1 MDKAA
6 QNQANNAAES
16 STAPNTSGSASEADN
31 PADASVRPETAAS
44 EGAAQNITQSD
55 SAQSENDKPE
65 SAKQGST
72 AAEASPAVTSAT
84 TSPAEPSPAA
94 STPAGATAL
103 HVDAM
108 RLDST
113 HSVYSTDLDPDD
125 DYEEVVEEYAT
136 TDAPDGTH
144 REERRITR
152 TTHHPRGKQGDP
164 KADPQKAGSQK
175 AGTQKAGTPGGP
187 DGAAEIIDVGEP
199 ETHTTTIRTVTRT
212 VTDPPRRAPRTRLF
226 RTLSKYRGEKNLAA
240 WEERSSRPM
249 FVASVLYLLAFAAPI
264 MSTRIQEPYDA
275 YLNIIQMILWGLFA
289 ADYCIRLYLA
299 PRRLYFITHNLMNL
313 AIVLLPAWRI
323 VSFLAMIHL
332 TTNRQYKRLSELA
345 VKLFGYT
352 AIFIIMFALAIYSV
366 ESSEPG
372 AMIRD
377 LPTAYWWTFTTLAT
391 VGYGDVYPITG
402 IGRVIAVVVMLY
414 GVGMVAVATG
424 ALASWIIEKIGGREE
439 QEYPAT
445 KADVDDLRQE
455 ISELRALL
463 AREYA
468 RREAHD
474 YTLREVVD
482 EEGVH
487 PVPSEAE
494 AARRAGFSTAS
505 GFSAAGFA
513 AAGFTAPAAPGAAA
527 AASAEATSNA
537 AQGAARA
544 GEPADSSASHE
555 VAVREQEPVAL
566 LEETRQTFTIIRE
579 KFSLRSR
586 KQ

>member
-1 MDKAA
+1 MDNAE
-6 QNQANNAAES
+6 QNQAENTVKNG
-16 STAPNTSGSASEADN
+16 TAPNTSAS
-31 PADASVRPETAAS
+31 
-44 EGAAQNITQSD
+44 
-55 SAQSENDKPE
+55 
-65 SAKQGST
+65 
-72 AAEASPAVTSAT
+72 SPVN
-84 TSPAEPSPAA
+84 SPAESASAEAA
-94 STPAGATAL
+94 TPGMEAVQ
-103 HVDAM
+103 VDAVQIDSA

-113 HSVYSTDLDPDD
+113 HSVYSNDLDPDD

-152 TTHHPRGKQGDP
+152 TTHHPHGKQGD
-164 KADPQKAGSQK
+164 QKA
-175 AGTQKAGTPGGP
+175 ATQGNP
-187 DGAAEIIDVGEP
+187 DGAAEIIDAGEP

-240 WEERSSRPM
+240 WEERSSTPM

-264 MSTRIQEPYDA
+264 MSTRIQEPYDG
-275 YLNIIQMILWGLFA
+275 YLNILQLILWGLFA

-323 VSFLAMIHL
+323 VSFLAMIYM
-332 TTNRQYKRLSELA
+332 TANRQYKRLSELA

-352 AIFIIMFALAIYSV
+352 AIFIIMFALSIYSV

-377 LPTAYWWTFTTLAT
+377 LPTAYWWMFTTLAT
-391 VGYGDVYPITG
+391 VGYGDVYPVTG
-402 IGRVIAVVVMLY
+402 IGRVIAVIVMLY
-414 GVGMVAVATG
+414 GGGLVAVATG
-424 ALASWIIEKIGGREE
+424 ALASWIIEKFGGREE

-482 EEGVH
+482 EDGVP

-494 AARRAGFSTAS
+494 AARRTGFGTA

-513 AAGFTAPAAPGAAA
+513 AAGFTAPGTSGVAEP
-527 AASAEATSNA
+527 ASATASATTSAATSNTA
-537 AQGAARA
+537 PGTAQA
-544 GEPADSSASHE
+544 GEPADSSTSHE

>member
-1 MDKAA
+1 MDKAE
-6 QNQANNAAES
+6 QNQAENAVKNG
-16 STAPNTSGSASEADN
+16 TAPNTSAGNTSGNIPGNS
-31 PADASVRPETAAS
+31 PAGASVRPETTASGTTAS
-44 EGAAQNITQSD
+44 E
-55 SAQSENDKPE
+55 
-65 SAKQGST
+65 T
-72 AAEASPAVTSAT
+72 APAEANPAEASPAEA
-84 TSPAEPSPAA
+84 SPAES
-94 STPAGATAL
+94 TAL
-103 HVDAM
+103 HVDAVQIDSA
-108 RLDST
+108 RLDSA

-152 TTHHPRGKQGDP
+152 TTHHPRGKGD
-164 KADPQKAGSQK
+164 QKAGALNAGDQK
-175 AGTQKAGTPGGP
+175 AGTQGNP
-187 DGAAEIIDVGEP
+187 DGAAEMIDAGEP

-226 RTLSKYRGEKNLAA
+226 RTLSKYRGEKNLAE
-240 WEERSSRPM
+240 WEDRSSTPM

-264 MSTRIQEPYDA
+264 MSTRIQEPYDG

-391 VGYGDVYPITG
+391 VGYGDVYPVTG

-482 EEGVH
+482 EDGVH

-494 AARRAGFSTAS
+494 AARRTGFGTAGFSAT
-505 GFSAAGFA
+505 GFA
-513 AAGFTAPAAPGAAA
+513 AAGFTAPGTPGVPEPSSAATPEGAA
-527 AASAEATSNA
+527 
-537 AQGAARA
+537 QA
-544 GEPADSSASHE
+544 GEPADSSTSHE

-586 KQ
+586 K

>member
-1 MDKAA
+1 MDKAE
-6 QNQANNAAES
+6 QNQAENTVKNG
-16 STAPNTSGSASEADN
+16 TAPNTSAGNS
-31 PADASVRPETAAS
+31 PANSVGDSLAGASVRPETTASGTTAS
-44 EGAAQNITQSD
+44 E
-55 SAQSENDKPE
+55 
-65 SAKQGST
+65 T
-72 AAEASPAVTSAT
+72 APAEANPAEASPAEA
-84 TSPAEPSPAA
+84 SPAES
-94 STPAGATAL
+94 TAL
-103 HVDAM
+103 HVDAVQIDSA
-108 RLDST
+108 RLDSA

-136 TDAPDGTH
+136 TDEPDGTH

-152 TTHHPRGKQGDP
+152 TTHHPRGKGD
-164 KADPQKAGSQK
+164 
-175 AGTQKAGTPGGP
+175 QKAGTPNTGSPKAGTQGNP
-187 DGAAEIIDVGEP
+187 DGAAEIIDAGEP

-240 WEERSSRPM
+240 WEERSSTPM

-264 MSTRIQEPYDA
+264 MSTRIQEPYDG

-377 LPTAYWWTFTTLAT
+377 LPTAYWWMFTTLAT
-391 VGYGDVYPITG
+391 VGYGDVYPVTG
-402 IGRVIAVVVMLY
+402 IGRVIAVIVMLY
-414 GVGMVAVATG
+414 GGGLVAVATG
-424 ALASWIIEKIGGREE
+424 ALASWIIEKFGGREE

-468 RREAHD
+468 RREARD

-482 EEGVH
+482 EDGVH

-494 AARRAGFSTAS
+494 AARRAGFVAPGFGAAEPAS
-505 GFSAAGFA
+505 GAVSNI
-513 AAGFTAPAAPGAAA
+513 AP
-527 AASAEATSNA
+527 
-537 AQGAARA
+537 GAARA
-544 GEPADSSASHE
+544 GEPADSSTSHE
-555 VAVREQEPVAL
+555 VAVREQEPIAL

-579 KFSLRSR
+579 KFALRSR
-586 KQ
+586 K

>member
-1 MDKAA
+1 MDKAE
-6 QNQANNAAES
+6 QNQADNTVKNG
-16 STAPNTSGSASEADN
+16 TAPNTSAGNTSGNISGN
-31 PADASVRPETAAS
+31 SPAGASVRPETTASGPAVSETAPAA
-44 EGAAQNITQSD
+44 
-55 SAQSENDKPE
+55 
-65 SAKQGST
+65 
-72 AAEASPAVTSAT
+72 ASPAETN
-84 TSPAEPSPAA
+84 PAES
-94 STPAGATAL
+94 TAL
-103 HVDAM
+103 HVDAVQIDSA
-108 RLDST
+108 RLDSA

-152 TTHHPRGKQGDP
+152 TTHHPRGKGD
-164 KADPQKAGSQK
+164 QKAGALNAGASKTGTPKTGSQK
-175 AGTQKAGTPGGP
+175 AGTQGNP
-187 DGAAEIIDVGEP
+187 DGAAEMIDAGEP

-226 RTLSKYRGEKNLAA
+226 RTLSKYRGEKNLAE
-240 WEERSSRPM
+240 WEERSSTPM

-264 MSTRIQEPYDA
+264 MSTRIQEPYDG

-391 VGYGDVYPITG
+391 VGYGDVYPVTG

-482 EEGVH
+482 EDGVH
-487 PVPSEAE
+487 PIPSEAE
-494 AARRAGFSTAS
+494 AARRAGF
-505 GFSAAGFA
+505 G
-513 AAGFTAPAAPGAAA
+513 AAGFTAPGAAESASA
-527 AASAEATSNA
+527 ATQAVSAEATSNTA
-537 AQGAARA
+537 PGTARA
-544 GEPADSSASHE
+544 GEPADSSTSHE
-555 VAVREQEPVAL
+555 VAVREQEPIAL

-579 KFSLRSR
+579 KFALRSR
-586 KQ
+586 K

>member
-1 MDKAA
+1 MTKAE
-6 QNQANNAAES
+6 QNQADNTVENG
-16 STAPNTSGSASEADN
+16 TAPKASAGNTSAS
-31 PADASVRPETAAS
+31 ASVRPETVAS
-44 EGAAQNITQSD
+44 ETTASEAA
-55 SAQSENDKPE
+55 P
-65 SAKQGST
+65 
-72 AAEASPAVTSAT
+72 AEASPTEAIPAEAT
-84 TSPAEPSPAA
+84 TPRIEAA
-94 STPAGATAL
+94 Q
-103 HVDAM
+103 VDAVQIDSA

-113 HSVYSTDLDPDD
+113 HAVYSTDLDPDD

-152 TTHHPRGKQGDP
+152 TTHHPRGKGD
-164 KADPQKAGSQK
+164 
-175 AGTQKAGTPGGP
+175 QKAGTPNTGTRGNP
-187 DGAAEIIDVGEP
+187 DDAAAEIIDEGEP

-240 WEERSSRPM
+240 WEERSSTPM
-249 FVASVLYLLAFAAPI
+249 FVASVLYLLAYAAPI
-264 MSTRIQEPYDA
+264 MSTRIQEPYDG

-332 TTNRQYKRLSELA
+332 TANRQYKRLSELA

-391 VGYGDVYPITG
+391 VGYGDVYPVTG

-482 EEGVH
+482 EDGVH

-494 AARRAGFSTAS
+494 AARRAGFGAP
-505 GFSAAGFA
+505 GFGAAEPASAA
-513 AAGFTAPAAPGAAA
+513 TSNTAPGAAR
-527 AASAEATSNA
+527 T
-537 AQGAARA
+537 GD
-544 GEPADSSASHE
+544 PADSSTSHE
-555 VAVREQEPVAL
+555 VVVREQEPVAL

-579 KFSLRSR
+579 KFALRSR
-586 KQ
+586 K

>member
-1 MDKAA
+1 MDKAE
-6 QNQANNAAES
+6 QNQAENTVKNGTAPDASAGNAAKAGYTQSAPAES
-16 STAPNTSGSASEADN
+16 GAAKTGPAKTSATKTNAGVAS
-31 PADASVRPETAAS
+31 PADASP
-44 EGAAQNITQSD
+44 
-55 SAQSENDKPE
+55 
-65 SAKQGST
+65 
-72 AAEASPAVTSAT
+72 AEAN
-84 TSPAEPSPAA
+84 PAA
-94 STPAGATAL
+94 DNSAADTVQ
-103 HVDAM
+103 VDAM
-108 RLDST
+108 RLDSA
-113 HSVYSTDLDPDD
+113 HAVYSTDLDPDD

-136 TDAPDGTH
+136 TDEPDGTH

-152 TTHHPRGKQGDP
+152 TTHHPHGKQGD
-164 KADPQKAGSQK
+164 QK
-175 AGTQKAGTPGGP
+175 AGTQGSP
-187 DGAAEIIDVGEP
+187 DGAAEVIDAIIDAGEP

-240 WEERSSRPM
+240 WEERTSKPM

-352 AIFIIMFALAIYSV
+352 AIFIVMFALAIYSV

-391 VGYGDVYPITG
+391 VGYGDVYPVTG

-474 YTLREVVD
+474 CTLREVVD
-482 EEGVH
+482 EDGVH

-494 AARRAGFSTAS
+494 AARC
-505 GFSAAGFA
+505 
-513 AAGFTAPAAPGAAA
+513 AGFTAPGAAETASATAQAATSTAAGGTAPG
-527 AASAEATSNA
+527 T
-537 AQGAARA
+537 AQA
-544 GEPADSSASHE
+544 GDPADSSTSHE

-579 KFSLRSR
+579 KFALRSR
-586 KQ
+586 K

>member
-6 QNQANNAAES
+6 QNQAENTVKNGTAANASAGNIS
-16 STAPNTSGSASEADN
+16 GNTSRNIPGD
-31 PADASVRPETAAS
+31 TAAS
-44 EGAAQNITQSD
+44 
-55 SAQSENDKPE
+55 
-65 SAKQGST
+65 
-72 AAEASPAVTSAT
+72 SPMN
-84 TSPAEPSPAA
+84 SPAESA
-94 STPAGATAL
+94 SAEATAPRMEAVQ
-103 HVDAM
+103 VDAVQIDSA

-113 HSVYSTDLDPDD
+113 HSVYSTDLNPDD

-152 TTHHPRGKQGDP
+152 TTHHPHGKGDP
-164 KADPQKAGSQK
+164 KAAPQK
-175 AGTQKAGTPGGP
+175 AGTQKAGTQGNP
-187 DGAAEIIDVGEP
+187 DGAAEIIDAGEP

-264 MSTRIQEPYDA
+264 MSTRIQEPYDG

-391 VGYGDVYPITG
+391 VGYGDVYPVTG

-482 EEGVH
+482 EDGVH

-494 AARRAGFSTAS
+494 AARRAGSRAGGFGAAS

-513 AAGFTAPAAPGAAA
+513 AAGFTAPGAAEPASAAP
-527 AASAEATSNA
+527 AASAEATSNT

-544 GEPADSSASHE
+544 GEPAESSTSHE

-586 KQ
+586 K

>member
-1 MDKAA
+1 MTKAE
-6 QNQANNAAES
+6 QNQADNTVKNG
-16 STAPNTSGSASEADN
+16 TAPKASAENN
-31 PADASVRPETAAS
+31 PAGASVRPETTAS
-44 EGAAQNITQSD
+44 ETAPAA
-55 SAQSENDKPE
+55 
-65 SAKQGST
+65 
-72 AAEASPAVTSAT
+72 ASPAESA
-84 TSPAEPSPAA
+84 
-94 STPAGATAL
+94 AL
-103 HVDAM
+103 HVDAVQIDSA

-113 HSVYSTDLDPDD
+113 HSVYSNDLDPDD

-152 TTHHPRGKQGDP
+152 TTHHPHGKGDP
-164 KADPQKAGSQK
+164 KA
-175 AGTQKAGTPGGP
+175 GTRKAGTPGNP
-187 DGAAEIIDVGEP
+187 DGDAEIIDAGEP

-482 EEGVH
+482 EDGVH

-494 AARRAGFSTAS
+494 AARRAGFSAG
-505 GFSAAGFA
+505 GFGAAGFA
-513 AAGFTAPAAPGAAA
+513 AAGFTAPGTPGAAA
-527 AASAEATSNA
+527 AASAEATSNT
-537 AQGAARA
+537 AQGAAQA

-586 KQ
+586 K

>member
-31 PADASVRPETAAS
+31 PAGASVRPETAAS
-44 EGAAQNITQSD
+44 EGVAQNITQSD

-113 HSVYSTDLDPDD
+113 HSVYSTDLNPDD

-152 TTHHPRGKQGDP
+152 TTHHPHGKQGD
-164 KADPQKAGSQK
+164 QKAGSQ
-175 AGTQKAGTPGGP
+175 GSP
-187 DGAAEIIDVGEP
+187 DGDAEIIDVGEP

-240 WEERSSRPM
+240 WEDRSSRPM

-264 MSTRIQEPYDA
+264 MSTRIQEPYDG
-275 YLNIIQMILWGLFA
+275 YLNILQLILWGLFA

-323 VSFLAMIHL
+323 VSFLAMIYM
-332 TTNRQYKRLSELA
+332 TANRQYKRLSELA

-482 EEGVH
+482 EDGVH

-494 AARRAGFSTAS
+494 AARRAGFSAGGFGVT

-513 AAGFTAPAAPGAAA
+513 APGASADAPNAAPA
-527 AASAEATSNA
+527 E
-537 AQGAARA
+537 
-544 GEPADSSASHE
+544 EPADSSTPHE

>member
-1 MDKAA
+1 MDKAE
-6 QNQANNAAES
+6 QNQAENTVKNG
-16 STAPNTSGSASEADN
+16 TAPNTSAGNSSGDSLAG
-31 PADASVRPETAAS
+31 ASVRPETTAS
-44 EGAAQNITQSD
+44 ETAPAA
-55 SAQSENDKPE
+55 
-65 SAKQGST
+65 
-72 AAEASPAVTSAT
+72 ASPAAA
-84 TSPAEPSPAA
+84 SPAEP
-94 STPAGATAL
+94 TAL
-103 HVDAM
+103 PVDAVQIDSA
-108 RLDST
+108 RLDSA
-113 HSVYSTDLDPDD
+113 HAVYSTDLDPDD

-152 TTHHPRGKQGDP
+152 TTHHPRGKGD
-164 KADPQKAGSQK
+164 
-175 AGTQKAGTPGGP
+175 QKAGTPNTGSPKAGTQGNP
-187 DGAAEIIDVGEP
+187 DDAAEIIDAGEP

-212 VTDPPRRAPRTRLF
+212 VTDPPRRTPRTRLF
-226 RTLSKYRGEKNLAA
+226 RTLSKYRGEKNLAE
-240 WEERSSRPM
+240 WEERSSTPM

-264 MSTRIQEPYDA
+264 MSTRIQEPYDG

-332 TTNRQYKRLSELA
+332 TANRQYKRLSELGM
-345 VKLFGYT
+345 KLFGYT
-352 AIFIIMFALAIYSV
+352 AIFIIMFALSIYSV

-391 VGYGDVYPITG
+391 VGYGDVYPVTG
-402 IGRVIAVVVMLY
+402 IGRVIAVIVMLY
-414 GVGMVAVATG
+414 GVGLVAVATG
-424 ALASWIIEKIGGREE
+424 ALASWIIEKIGGVEE
-439 QEYPAT
+439 QEHPAT

-474 YTLREVVD
+474 CRLREVVD

-494 AARRAGFSTAS
+494 AARRAGF
-505 GFSAAGFA
+505 GAAGFDA
-513 AAGFTAPAAPGAAA
+513 AGSGAAGFTAPGAAEPASA
-527 AASAEATSNA
+527 AAQKASAEATSNTA
-537 AQGAARA
+537 PNTAPSAVQA
-544 GEPADSSASHE
+544 GEPADSSTSHE
-555 VAVREQEPVAL
+555 VVVREQEPVAL

-579 KFSLRSR
+579 KFALRSR
-586 KQ
+586 K

>member
-1 MDKAA
+1 M
-6 QNQANNAAES
+6 
-16 STAPNTSGSASEADN
+16 EAVQ
-31 PADASVRPETAAS
+31 ADAV
-44 EGAAQNITQSD
+44 QID
-55 SAQSENDKPE
+55 SA
-65 SAKQGST
+65 
-72 AAEASPAVTSAT
+72 
-84 TSPAEPSPAA
+84 
-94 STPAGATAL
+94 
-103 HVDAM
+103 

-113 HSVYSTDLDPDD
+113 HSVYSNDLDPDD

-152 TTHHPRGKQGDP
+152 TTHHPHGKGDP
-164 KADPQKAGSQK
+164 KA
-175 AGTQKAGTPGGP
+175 GTRKAGTPGNP
-187 DGAAEIIDVGEP
+187 DGDAEIIDAGEP

-226 RTLSKYRGEKNLAA
+226 RTLSKYRGEKNLAE

-264 MSTRIQEPYDA
+264 MSTRIQEPYDG

-323 VSFLAMIHL
+323 VSFLAMIYM
-332 TTNRQYKRLSELA
+332 TANRQYKRLSELA

-372 AMIRD
+372 TMIRD

-391 VGYGDVYPITG
+391 VGYGDVYPVTG

-482 EEGVH
+482 EDGVH

-494 AARRAGFSTAS
+494 AARRAGFDV
-505 GFSAAGFA
+505 AGFGA
-513 AAGFTAPAAPGAAA
+513 TGFTAEGFTAPAA
-527 AASAEATSNA
+527 SEATSNTA
-537 AQGAARA
+537 PGAAPT
-544 GEPADSSASHE
+544 EESADSSTSHE

-586 KQ
+586 K

>member
-1 MDKAA
+1 MDRMAR
-6 QNQANNAAES
+6 NQAEHENKFEK
-16 STAPNTSGSASEADN
+16 N
-31 PADASVRPETAAS
+31 PAETDPAGASVRPETTVSGTTASETAPAEANPAAAS
-44 EGAAQNITQSD
+44 
-55 SAQSENDKPE
+55 P
-65 SAKQGST
+65 
-72 AAEASPAVTSAT
+72 AEASPAEASSAE
-84 TSPAEPSPAA
+84 S
-94 STPAGATAL
+94 TAL
-103 HVDAM
+103 HVDAVQINSA
-108 RLDST
+108 RLDSA

-152 TTHHPRGKQGDP
+152 TTHHPHGKGD
-164 KADPQKAGSQK
+164 
-175 AGTQKAGTPGGP
+175 QKAGTPKAGTQGNP
-187 DGAAEIIDVGEP
+187 DGAAEMIDAGEP

-226 RTLSKYRGEKNLAA
+226 RTLSKYRGEKNLAE
-240 WEERSSRPM
+240 WEERSSTPM

-264 MSTRIQEPYDA
+264 MSTRIQEPYDG

-323 VSFLAMIHL
+323 VSFLAMIYM
-332 TTNRQYKRLSELA
+332 TANRQYKRLSELA

-372 AMIRD
+372 TMIRD

-391 VGYGDVYPITG
+391 VGYGDVYPVTG

-424 ALASWIIEKIGGREE
+424 ALASWIIEKIGGVEE

-482 EEGVH
+482 EDGVH

-494 AARRAGFSTAS
+494 AARRAGF
-505 GFSAAGFA
+505 GAAGFGA
-513 AAGFTAPAAPGAAA
+513 TGFTAEGFTAPAA
-527 AASAEATSNA
+527 SEATSNTA
-537 AQGAARA
+537 PGAAPGTAQA
-544 GEPADSSASHE
+544 GERADSSTSHE

-579 KFSLRSR
+579 KFALRSR
-586 KQ
+586 K

>member
-1 MDKAA
+1 
-6 QNQANNAAES
+6 
-16 STAPNTSGSASEADN
+16 
-31 PADASVRPETAAS
+31 
-44 EGAAQNITQSD
+44 
-55 SAQSENDKPE
+55 
-65 SAKQGST
+65 
-72 AAEASPAVTSAT
+72 
-84 TSPAEPSPAA
+84 
-94 STPAGATAL
+94 
-103 HVDAM
+103 M
-108 RLDST
+108 RLDSS

-152 TTHHPRGKQGDP
+152 TTHHPRGKQGD
-164 KADPQKAGSQK
+164 QK
-175 AGTQKAGTPGGP
+175 GTP
-187 DGAAEIIDVGEP
+187 DGAPEIIDAGEP

-240 WEERSSRPM
+240 WEDRTSTPM

-264 MSTRIQEPYDA
+264 MSTRIQEPYDG

-289 ADYCIRLYLA
+289 ADYCVRLYLA

-332 TTNRQYKRLSELA
+332 TANRQYKRLSELA

-482 EEGVH
+482 EDGVR

-494 AARRAGFSTAS
+494 AARRTGFNSAGFTAAAS

-544 GEPADSSASHE
+544 GEPAESSTSHE

-586 KQ
+586 K

>member
-1 MDKAA
+1 MDKAE
-6 QNQANNAAES
+6 QNQAENTVKNG
-16 STAPNTSGSASEADN
+16 TAPNASAGNTAGNTSDN
-31 PADASVRPETAAS
+31 TSRNTPSNTAA
-44 EGAAQNITQSD
+44 N
-55 SAQSENDKPE
+55 
-65 SAKQGST
+65 
-72 AAEASPAVTSAT
+72 
-84 TSPAEPSPAA
+84 SPAESASAEAA
-94 STPAGATAL
+94 APRMEAVQ
-103 HVDAM
+103 VDAVQIDSA

-152 TTHHPRGKQGDP
+152 TTHHPHGKGDP
-164 KADPQKAGSQK
+164 K
-175 AGTQKAGTPGGP
+175 AGTQKADTQGNP
-187 DGAAEIIDVGEP
+187 DGAAEIIDAGEP

-264 MSTRIQEPYDA
+264 MSTRIQEPYDG
-275 YLNIIQMILWGLFA
+275 YLNILQLILWGLFA

-323 VSFLAMIHL
+323 VSFLAMIYM
-332 TTNRQYKRLSELA
+332 TANRQYKRLSELA

-366 ESSEPG
+366 ESSAPG

-482 EEGVH
+482 EDGVH

-494 AARRAGFSTAS
+494 AARHTGFGTAGFSAT
-505 GFSAAGFA
+505 GFA
-513 AAGFTAPAAPGAAA
+513 APSASADAPNAAPTEE
-527 AASAEATSNA
+527 SAE
-537 AQGAARA
+537 
-544 GEPADSSASHE
+544 SSTSHE

-586 KQ
+586 K

>member
-1 MDKAA
+1 MDKVE
-6 QNQANNAAES
+6 QNQAENTVKNG
-16 STAPNTSGSASEADN
+16 TAPNTSAGNISGNS
-31 PADASVRPETAAS
+31 PAGASVRPETTAS
-44 EGAAQNITQSD
+44 G
-55 SAQSENDKPE
+55 
-65 SAKQGST
+65 T
-72 AAEASPAVTSAT
+72 APAEASPAAA
-84 TSPAEPSPAA
+84 SPAE
-94 STPAGATAL
+94 ATAL
-103 HVDAM
+103 HVDAVQIDSA
-108 RLDST
+108 RLDSA

-152 TTHHPRGKQGDP
+152 TTHHPRGKSD
-164 KADPQKAGSQK
+164 QKAGTPNTGSQK
-175 AGTQKAGTPGGP
+175 AGTQGNP
-187 DGAAEIIDVGEP
+187 DDAAEIIDAGEP
-199 ETHTTTIRTVTRT
+199 EKHTTTIRTVTRT

-264 MSTRIQEPYDA
+264 MSTRIQEPYDG

-482 EEGVH
+482 EDGVH

-494 AARRAGFSTAS
+494 AARRAGF
-505 GFSAAGFA
+505 G
-513 AAGFTAPAAPGAAA
+513 AAGFTAPGAAESASA
-527 AASAEATSNA
+527 ATQAVSAEATSNTA
-537 AQGAARA
+537 PGTARA
-544 GEPADSSASHE
+544 GEPADSSTSHE
-555 VAVREQEPVAL
+555 VAVREQEPIAL

-579 KFSLRSR
+579 KFALRSR
-586 KQ
+586 K

>member
-1 MDKAA
+1 MDKAE
-6 QNQANNAAES
+6 QNQTDNTVKNG
-16 STAPNTSGSASEADN
+16 TAPNTSGNIPGNSPVGASA
-31 PADASVRPETAAS
+31 RPETTAS
-44 EGAAQNITQSD
+44 ETAPAA
-55 SAQSENDKPE
+55 
-65 SAKQGST
+65 
-72 AAEASPAVTSAT
+72 ASPAES
-84 TSPAEPSPAA
+84 
-94 STPAGATAL
+94 TAL
-103 HVDAM
+103 HVDAVQIDSA

-113 HSVYSTDLDPDD
+113 HSVYSNDLDPDD

-152 TTHHPRGKQGDP
+152 TTHHPHGKQGD
-164 KADPQKAGSQK
+164 QKA
-175 AGTQKAGTPGGP
+175 ATQGNP
-187 DGAAEIIDVGEP
+187 DGAAEIIDAGEP

-240 WEERSSRPM
+240 WEERSSTPM

-264 MSTRIQEPYDA
+264 MSTRIQEPYDG
-275 YLNIIQMILWGLFA
+275 YLNILQLILWGLFA

-323 VSFLAMIHL
+323 VSFLAMIYM
-332 TTNRQYKRLSELA
+332 TANRQYKRLSELA

-352 AIFIIMFALAIYSV
+352 AIFIIMFALSIYSV

-482 EEGVH
+482 EDGVH

-494 AARRAGFSTAS
+494 AARHTGFGTAGFSAT
-505 GFSAAGFA
+505 GFA
-513 AAGFTAPAAPGAAA
+513 APS
-527 AASAEATSNA
+527 ASADAPNA
-537 AQGAARA
+537 VPT
-544 GEPADSSASHE
+544 EESADSSASHE

>member
-1 MDKAA
+1 MDKAE
-6 QNQANNAAES
+6 QNQTDNTVKNG
-16 STAPNTSGSASEADN
+16 TAPNTSAS
-31 PADASVRPETAAS
+31 
-44 EGAAQNITQSD
+44 
-55 SAQSENDKPE
+55 
-65 SAKQGST
+65 
-72 AAEASPAVTSAT
+72 SPVN
-84 TSPAEPSPAA
+84 SPAESASAEAA
-94 STPAGATAL
+94 TPGMEAVQ
-103 HVDAM
+103 VDAVQIDSAH
-108 RLDST
+108 LDST

-152 TTHHPRGKQGDP
+152 TTHHPHGKGD
-164 KADPQKAGSQK
+164 QK
-175 AGTQKAGTPGGP
+175 AGTQKAGTQGNP
-187 DGAAEIIDVGEP
+187 DSAAEIIDAGEP

-212 VTDPPRRAPRTRLF
+212 VTDPPRRTPRTRLF

-240 WEERSSRPM
+240 WEDRTSTPM

-264 MSTRIQEPYDA
+264 MSTRIQEPYDG

-289 ADYCIRLYLA
+289 ADYCVRLYLA

-332 TTNRQYKRLSELA
+332 TANRQYKRLSELGM
-345 VKLFGYT
+345 KLFGYT
-352 AIFIIMFALAIYSV
+352 AIFIIMFALSIYSV

-377 LPTAYWWTFTTLAT
+377 LPTAYWWMFTTLAT
-391 VGYGDVYPITG
+391 VGYGDVYPVTG
-402 IGRVIAVVVMLY
+402 IGRVIAVIVMLY
-414 GVGMVAVATG
+414 GGGLVAVATG
-424 ALASWIIEKIGGREE
+424 ALASWIIEKFGGREE
-439 QEYPAT
+439 QEHPAT

-474 YTLREVVD
+474 CRLREVVD

-494 AARRAGFSTAS
+494 AARRAGFGTA
-505 GFSAAGFA
+505 GFSTTGF
-513 AAGFTAPAAPGAAA
+513 AAPGA
-527 AASAEATSNA
+527 SADAPNA
-537 AQGAARA
+537 APAEEP
-544 GEPADSSASHE
+544 GEPSTSHE

-586 KQ
+586 K

>member
-1 MDKAA
+1 MDKAE
-6 QNQANNAAES
+6 QNQAENTVENG
-16 STAPNTSGSASEADN
+16 TAPNASEGNTAGNTAGSASGN
-31 PADASVRPETAAS
+31 TAAS
-44 EGAAQNITQSD
+44 
-55 SAQSENDKPE
+55 
-65 SAKQGST
+65 
-72 AAEASPAVTSAT
+72 SPVN
-84 TSPAEPSPAA
+84 SPAESA
-94 STPAGATAL
+94 SAEATTPGMEAVQ
-103 HVDAM
+103 VDAVQIDSA

-152 TTHHPRGKQGDP
+152 TTHHPHGKGD
-164 KADPQKAGSQK
+164 QK
-175 AGTQKAGTPGGP
+175 AGTQKAGSPGGP
-187 DGAAEIIDVGEP
+187 DGDAEIIDAGEP

-264 MSTRIQEPYDA
+264 MSTRIQEPYDG
-275 YLNIIQMILWGLFA
+275 YLNILQLILWGLFA

-323 VSFLAMIHL
+323 VSFLAMIYM
-332 TTNRQYKRLSELA
+332 TANRQYKRLSELA

>member
-1 MDKAA
+1 MDKAE
-6 QNQANNAAES
+6 QNQAENTVKNG
-16 STAPNTSGSASEADN
+16 TAPNTSAGNTSGNTSGNIPGNSPEG
-31 PADASVRPETAAS
+31 ASVRPEPAAS
-44 EGAAQNITQSD
+44 EPAAS
-55 SAQSENDKPE
+55 K
-65 SAKQGST
+65 T
-72 AAEASPAVTSAT
+72 APAEASPAA
-84 TSPAEPSPAA
+84 
-94 STPAGATAL
+94 ATAL
-103 HVDAM
+103 HVDAVQIDSA
-108 RLDST
+108 RLDSA

-152 TTHHPRGKQGDP
+152 TTHHPRGKGD
-164 KADPQKAGSQK
+164 QKAGAPNTGSQKTGSQK
-175 AGTQKAGTPGGP
+175 AGTQGNP
-187 DGAAEIIDVGEP
+187 DDAAEMIGAEMIDAGGP

-226 RTLSKYRGEKNLAA
+226 RTLSKYRGEKNLAE
-240 WEERSSRPM
+240 WEDRSSTPM

-264 MSTRIQEPYDA
+264 MSTRIQEPYDG

-323 VSFLAMIHL
+323 VSFLAMIYM
-332 TTNRQYKRLSELA
+332 TANRQYKRLSELA

-372 AMIRD
+372 TMIRD

-391 VGYGDVYPITG
+391 VGYGDVYPVTG

-482 EEGVH
+482 EDGVH

-494 AARRAGFSTAS
+494 AARRAGFD
-505 GFSAAGFA
+505 AAGFG
-513 AAGFTAPAAPGAAA
+513 AAGFTVPGAAEPASA
-527 AASAEATSNA
+527 AAQKASAEATSNTA
-537 AQGAARA
+537 PGAAPSAVQA
-544 GEPADSSASHE
+544 GESADSSTSHE
-555 VAVREQEPVAL
+555 VAVREQEPIAL

-579 KFSLRSR
+579 KFALRSR
-586 KQ
+586 K

>member
-1 MDKAA
+1 MDKAE
-6 QNQANNAAES
+6 QNQAENTVKNG
-16 STAPNTSGSASEADN
+16 TAPNKSSSPTGDAPVHAESAASETSASEA
-31 PADASVRPETAAS
+31 AA
-44 EGAAQNITQSD
+44 ENAVKAGYTQSAPAET
-55 SAQSENDKPE
+55 SA
-65 SAKQGST
+65 AKT
-72 AAEASPAVTSAT
+72 EASPA
-84 TSPAEPSPAA
+84 AA
-94 STPAGATAL
+94 NTVQ
-103 HVDAM
+103 VDAM

-152 TTHHPRGKQGDP
+152 TTHHPRGKQGD
-164 KADPQKAGSQK
+164 QKGAQ
-175 AGTQKAGTPGGP
+175 GTP

-352 AIFIIMFALAIYSV
+352 AIFIIMFALSIYSV

-468 RREAHD
+468 RREARD

-482 EEGVH
+482 EDGVH
-487 PVPSEAE
+487 PVPSEGE

-513 AAGFTAPAAPGAAA
+513 VAGFTAPGAPGTSGATAAG
-527 AASAEATSNA
+527 SAEATSNA

-544 GEPADSSASHE
+544 GEPAESSASHE

>member
-1 MDKAA
+1 MDKAE
-6 QNQANNAAES
+6 QNQAENTVKNG
-16 STAPNTSGSASEADN
+16 TAPNASAGNTAGNASGNTSRNIPGNISDS
-31 PADASVRPETAAS
+31 TAAS
-44 EGAAQNITQSD
+44 
-55 SAQSENDKPE
+55 
-65 SAKQGST
+65 
-72 AAEASPAVTSAT
+72 SPVN
-84 TSPAEPSPAA
+84 SPAESA
-94 STPAGATAL
+94 SAEATTPGMEAVQ
-103 HVDAM
+103 VDAVQIDSA

-152 TTHHPRGKQGDP
+152 TTHHPHGKQGD
-164 KADPQKAGSQK
+164 QKV
-175 AGTQKAGTPGGP
+175 GTQGNP
-187 DGAAEIIDVGEP
+187 DGAAEIIDAGEP

-482 EEGVH
+482 EDGVH

-494 AARRAGFSTAS
+494 AARRTGFGTA

-513 AAGFTAPAAPGAAA
+513 AAGFTAPGTPGVPEPSSAATPEGAA
-527 AASAEATSNA
+527 
-537 AQGAARA
+537 QA
-544 GEPADSSASHE
+544 GEPADSSTSHE

-586 KQ
+586 K

>member
-1 MDKAA
+1 MDKAE
-6 QNQANNAAES
+6 QNQAENTVKNG
-16 STAPNTSGSASEADN
+16 TAPNTSAGNISGNS
-31 PADASVRPETAAS
+31 PAGASVCPETTSSEPAVSETAAS
-44 EGAAQNITQSD
+44 
-55 SAQSENDKPE
+55 K
-65 SAKQGST
+65 T
-72 AAEASPAVTSAT
+72 APAEAIPAEASPA
-84 TSPAEPSPAA
+84 EP
-94 STPAGATAL
+94 TAL
-103 HVDAM
+103 HVDAVQI
-108 RLDST
+108 DSA
-113 HSVYSTDLDPDD
+113 HAVYSTDLDPDD

-152 TTHHPRGKQGDP
+152 TTHHPRGKGD
-164 KADPQKAGSQK
+164 QKAGAPNAGAPKTGARKTDSQK
-175 AGTQKAGTPGGP
+175 AGTQGNP
-187 DGAAEIIDVGEP
+187 DDAAEIIDAGEP

-240 WEERSSRPM
+240 WEERSSTPM

-264 MSTRIQEPYDA
+264 MSTRIQEPYDG

-391 VGYGDVYPITG
+391 VGYGDVYPVTG

-482 EEGVH
+482 EDGVH
-487 PVPSEAE
+487 PIPSEAE
-494 AARRAGFSTAS
+494 AARRAGFGAPSFGAAEPA
-505 GFSAAGFA
+505 SAA
-513 AAGFTAPAAPGAAA
+513 TSNTAPGAAR
-527 AASAEATSNA
+527 T
-537 AQGAARA
+537 
-544 GEPADSSASHE
+544 GEPADSSTSHE
-555 VAVREQEPVAL
+555 VVVREQEPIAL

-579 KFSLRSR
+579 KFALRSR
-586 KQ
+586 K

>member
-1 MDKAA
+1 MDKAE
-6 QNQANNAAES
+6 QNQAENTVKNG
-16 STAPNTSGSASEADN
+16 TAPNASAGNTAGNASGNTSRNIPGNISDS
-31 PADASVRPETAAS
+31 TAAS
-44 EGAAQNITQSD
+44 
-55 SAQSENDKPE
+55 
-65 SAKQGST
+65 
-72 AAEASPAVTSAT
+72 SPVN
-84 TSPAEPSPAA
+84 SPAESA
-94 STPAGATAL
+94 SAEATTPGMEAVQ
-103 HVDAM
+103 VDAVQIDSA

-113 HSVYSTDLDPDD
+113 HSVYFTDLDPDD

-152 TTHHPRGKQGDP
+152 TTHHPHGKQGD
-164 KADPQKAGSQK
+164 QK
-175 AGTQKAGTPGGP
+175 AGTQSNP
-187 DGAAEIIDVGEP
+187 DGAAEIIDAGEP

-264 MSTRIQEPYDA
+264 MSTHIQEPYDA
-275 YLNIIQMILWGLFA
+275 YLNIIQLILWGLFA

-474 YTLREVVD
+474 CTLREVVD
-482 EEGVH
+482 EDGVH
-487 PVPSEAE
+487 PVPSEE
-494 AARRAGFSTAS
+494 EARRTGFGTAGFSAT
-505 GFSAAGFA
+505 GFA
-513 AAGFTAPAAPGAAA
+513 APSASADAPNAAPTEE
-527 AASAEATSNA
+527 SAE
-537 AQGAARA
+537 
-544 GEPADSSASHE
+544 SSASHE
-555 VAVREQEPVAL
+555 IAVREQEPVAL

>member
-1 MDKAA
+1 MDKAE
-6 QNQANNAAES
+6 QNQAENTVKNG
-16 STAPNTSGSASEADN
+16 TAPNASAGNTAGNASGNTSRNIPGNISDS
-31 PADASVRPETAAS
+31 TAAS
-44 EGAAQNITQSD
+44 
-55 SAQSENDKPE
+55 
-65 SAKQGST
+65 
-72 AAEASPAVTSAT
+72 SPVN
-84 TSPAEPSPAA
+84 SPAESA
-94 STPAGATAL
+94 SAEATTPGMEAVQ
-103 HVDAM
+103 VDAVQIDSA

-152 TTHHPRGKQGDP
+152 TTHHPHGKGD
-164 KADPQKAGSQK
+164 
-175 AGTQKAGTPGGP
+175 QKAGTPGNP
-187 DGAAEIIDVGEP
+187 DGAAEIIDAGEP

-391 VGYGDVYPITG
+391 VGYGDVYPVTG

-482 EEGVH
+482 EDGVH

-494 AARRAGFSTAS
+494 AARRTGFGTA

-513 AAGFTAPAAPGAAA
+513 AAGFTAPGTSGAAEP
-527 AASAEATSNA
+527 ASATASATTSAATSNTA
-537 AQGAARA
+537 PGTAQA
-544 GEPADSSASHE
+544 GEPADSSTSHE

>member
-31 PADASVRPETAAS
+31 PAGASVRPETAAS
-44 EGAAQNITQSD
+44 EGVAQNITQSD

-72 AAEASPAVTSAT
+72 AAEASPAVTSAA

-108 RLDST
+108 RLDS
-113 HSVYSTDLDPDD
+113 SRAVYSTDLDPDD

-152 TTHHPRGKQGDP
+152 TTHHPHGKGD
-164 KADPQKAGSQK
+164 QK
-175 AGTQKAGTPGGP
+175 AGTQGNP
-187 DGAAEIIDVGEP
+187 DGDAEIIDVGEP

-240 WEERSSRPM
+240 WEERSSTPM

-323 VSFLAMIHL
+323 VSFLSMIYM
-332 TTNRQYKRLSELA
+332 TANRQYKRLSELA

-352 AIFIIMFALAIYSV
+352 AIFIIMFALSIYSV

-377 LPTAYWWTFTTLAT
+377 LPTAYWWMFTTLAT
-391 VGYGDVYPITG
+391 VGYGDVYPVTG
-402 IGRVIAVVVMLY
+402 IGRVIAVIVMLY
-414 GVGMVAVATG
+414 GGGLVAVATG
-424 ALASWIIEKIGGREE
+424 ALASWIIEKFGGREE

-468 RREAHD
+468 RREARD

-482 EEGVH
+482 EDGVH
-487 PVPSEAE
+487 PVPSDAE
-494 AARRAGFSTAS
+494 AARRAGFS
-505 GFSAAGFA
+505 A
-513 AAGFTAPAAPGAAA
+513 AAGFTAPGTPGAPGAAA
-527 AASAEATSNA
+527 AASAEATPNTA
-537 AQGAARA
+537 PGAARA

>member
-1 MDKAA
+1 MDKAE
-6 QNQANNAAES
+6 QNQAENTVKNGTAANASAGNIS
-16 STAPNTSGSASEADN
+16 GNTSRNIPGD
-31 PADASVRPETAAS
+31 TAAS
-44 EGAAQNITQSD
+44 
-55 SAQSENDKPE
+55 
-65 SAKQGST
+65 
-72 AAEASPAVTSAT
+72 SPMN
-84 TSPAEPSPAA
+84 SPAESA
-94 STPAGATAL
+94 SAEATAPRMEAVQ
-103 HVDAM
+103 VDAVQIDSA

-113 HSVYSTDLDPDD
+113 HSVYSTDLNPDD

-152 TTHHPRGKQGDP
+152 TTHHPHGKGDP
-164 KADPQKAGSQK
+164 KAAPQK
-175 AGTQKAGTPGGP
+175 AGTQKAGTQGNP
-187 DGAAEIIDVGEP
+187 DGAAEIIDAGEP

-264 MSTRIQEPYDA
+264 MSTRIQEPYDG

-391 VGYGDVYPITG
+391 VGYGDVYPVTG

-482 EEGVH
+482 EDGVH

-494 AARRAGFSTAS
+494 AARRAGSRAGGFGAAS

-513 AAGFTAPAAPGAAA
+513 AAGFTAPGAAEPASAAP
-527 AASAEATSNA
+527 AASAEATSNT

-544 GEPADSSASHE
+544 GEPAESSTSHE

>member
-6 QNQANNAAES
+6 QNQAENTVKNG
-16 STAPNTSGSASEADN
+16 TAPNTSEGNTSGNISGDN
-31 PADASVRPETAAS
+31 PAGASVRPETTASETAPAAAS
-44 EGAAQNITQSD
+44 
-55 SAQSENDKPE
+55 P
-65 SAKQGST
+65 
-72 AAEASPAVTSAT
+72 AEASSAAA
-84 TSPAEPSPAA
+84 SPAES
-94 STPAGATAL
+94 TAL
-103 HVDAM
+103 HVDAVQIDSA

-152 TTHHPRGKQGDP
+152 TTHHPHGKGD
-164 KADPQKAGSQK
+164 QK
-175 AGTQKAGTPGGP
+175 AGTQKAGSPGGP
-187 DGAAEIIDVGEP
+187 DGAAEIIDAGEP

-264 MSTRIQEPYDA
+264 MSTRIQEPYDG
-275 YLNIIQMILWGLFA
+275 YLNILQLILWGLFA

-391 VGYGDVYPITG
+391 VGYGDVYPVTG

-482 EEGVH
+482 EDGVH
-487 PVPSEAE
+487 PIPSEAE
-494 AARRAGFSTAS
+494 AARRTGFGTAGFSAT
-505 GFSAAGFA
+505 GFA

-544 GEPADSSASHE
+544 GEPAESSASHE

-586 KQ
+586 K

>member
-1 MDKAA
+1 MDKAE
-6 QNQANNAAES
+6 QNQAENTVKNG
-16 STAPNTSGSASEADN
+16 TAPKASAGNKGKTSGNISGN
-31 PADASVRPETAAS
+31 TAAS
-44 EGAAQNITQSD
+44 
-55 SAQSENDKPE
+55 
-65 SAKQGST
+65 
-72 AAEASPAVTSAT
+72 SPAN
-84 TSPAEPSPAA
+84 SPAESA
-94 STPAGATAL
+94 SAEATAPDMEAVQ
-103 HVDAM
+103 VDAVQIDSA

-152 TTHHPRGKQGDP
+152 TTHHPHGKGD
-164 KADPQKAGSQK
+164 QK
-175 AGTQKAGTPGGP
+175 AGTQKADTQGNP
-187 DGAAEIIDVGEP
+187 DGAAEIIDAGEP

-264 MSTRIQEPYDA
+264 MSTRIQEPYDG

-391 VGYGDVYPITG
+391 VGYGDVYPVTG

-482 EEGVH
+482 EDGVH

-494 AARRAGFSTAS
+494 AAHRTGFGTAGFSAT
-505 GFSAAGFA
+505 GF
-513 AAGFTAPAAPGAAA
+513 AAPGASADAPNAA
-527 AASAEATSNA
+527 PTEESAE
-537 AQGAARA
+537 
-544 GEPADSSASHE
+544 SSASHE

>member
-1 MDKAA
+1 M
-6 QNQANNAAES
+6 
-16 STAPNTSGSASEADN
+16 
-31 PADASVRPETAAS
+31 
-44 EGAAQNITQSD
+44 
-55 SAQSENDKPE
+55 
-65 SAKQGST
+65 
-72 AAEASPAVTSAT
+72 
-84 TSPAEPSPAA
+84 
-94 STPAGATAL
+94 
-103 HVDAM
+103 H
-108 RLDST
+108 LDS
-113 HSVYSTDLDPDD
+113 SRAVYSTDLDPDD

-152 TTHHPRGKQGDP
+152 TTHHPHGKQGD
-164 KADPQKAGSQK
+164 QK
-175 AGTQKAGTPGGP
+175 GTQGTP
-187 DGAAEIIDVGEP
+187 DGAPEIIDAGEP
-199 ETHTTTIRTVTRT
+199 ETHTTTIRTVTLT

-240 WEERSSRPM
+240 WEGRTSTPM

-264 MSTRIQEPYDA
+264 MSTRIQEPYDG

-289 ADYCIRLYLA
+289 ADYCVRLYLA

-332 TTNRQYKRLSELA
+332 TANRQYKRLSELA
-345 VKLFGYT
+345 MKLFGYT

-372 AMIRD
+372 SMIRD

-424 ALASWIIEKIGGREE
+424 ALASWIIEKIGGMEE
-439 QEYPAT
+439 QEHPAT

-494 AARRAGFSTAS
+494 AARRAGFSATES
-505 GFSAAGFA
+505 GS
-513 AAGFTAPAAPGAAA
+513 
-527 AASAEATSNA
+527 ATSTGA
-537 AQGAARA
+537 SRAARA
-544 GEPADSSASHE
+544 DDSGEASAPSASHE

>member
-31 PADASVRPETAAS
+31 PAGASVRPETAAS

-72 AAEASPAVTSAT
+72 AAEASPAVTSAA
-84 TSPAEPSPAA
+84 TSPAESSPAA

-108 RLDST
+108 RLDS
-113 HSVYSTDLDPDD
+113 SRAVYSTDLDPDD

-152 TTHHPRGKQGDP
+152 TTHHPHGKGD
-164 KADPQKAGSQK
+164 QK
-175 AGTQKAGTPGGP
+175 AGTQKAGTQGNP
-187 DGAAEIIDVGEP
+187 DSAAEIIDAGEP

-264 MSTRIQEPYDA
+264 MSTRIQEPYDG
-275 YLNIIQMILWGLFA
+275 YLNILQLILWGLFA

-468 RREAHD
+468 RREARD

-482 EEGVH
+482 EDGVH
-487 PVPSEAE
+487 PVPSDAE
-494 AARRAGFSTAS
+494 AARRAGFS
-505 GFSAAGFA
+505 A
-513 AAGFTAPAAPGAAA
+513 AAGFTAPGTPGAPGAAA
-527 AASAEATSNA
+527 AASAEATPEHRA
-537 AQGAARA
+537 RRRA
-544 GEPADSSASHE
+544 GW
-555 VAVREQEPVAL
+555 
-566 LEETRQTFTIIRE
+566 
-579 KFSLRSR
+579 
-586 KQ
+586 

>member
-1 MDKAA
+1 MDKAE
-6 QNQANNAAES
+6 QNQAENTVKNG
-16 STAPNTSGSASEADN
+16 TAPNASVENN
-31 PADASVRPETAAS
+31 PAGASVRPETVASETTASEAAAENTVKAGYTQSAPAESSAAKTSAAAS
-44 EGAAQNITQSD
+44 
-55 SAQSENDKPE
+55 
-65 SAKQGST
+65 
-72 AAEASPAVTSAT
+72 
-84 TSPAEPSPAA
+84 SPAEAA
-94 STPAGATAL
+94 APGMEAAQ
-103 HVDAM
+103 VDAVQIDSA

-152 TTHHPRGKQGDP
+152 TTHHPHGKQGD
-164 KADPQKAGSQK
+164 QK
-175 AGTQKAGTPGGP
+175 AGTQGNP
-187 DGAAEIIDVGEP
+187 DGAAEIIDAGEP

-264 MSTRIQEPYDA
+264 MSTRIQEPYDG
-275 YLNIIQMILWGLFA
+275 YLNIIQMILWVLFA

-391 VGYGDVYPITG
+391 VGYGDVYPVTG

-482 EEGVH
+482 EDGVH

-494 AARRAGFSTAS
+494 TARRAGFNSA
-505 GFSAAGFA
+505 GFTAAGFA
-513 AAGFTAPAAPGAAA
+513 AAGFTAPGTSGAAA

>member
-1 MDKAA
+1 MG
-6 QNQANNAAES
+6 
-16 STAPNTSGSASEADN
+16 NTSDN
-31 PADASVRPETAAS
+31 TSRNIPGNISDNTAAS
-44 EGAAQNITQSD
+44 
-55 SAQSENDKPE
+55 
-65 SAKQGST
+65 
-72 AAEASPAVTSAT
+72 
-84 TSPAEPSPAA
+84 SPAESA
-94 STPAGATAL
+94 SAEATAPGMEAVQ
-103 HVDAM
+103 VDAVQIDSA

-113 HSVYSTDLDPDD
+113 HSVYSNDLDPDD

-152 TTHHPRGKQGDP
+152 TTHHPHGKQGD
-164 KADPQKAGSQK
+164 QKA
-175 AGTQKAGTPGGP
+175 ATQGNP
-187 DGAAEIIDVGEP
+187 DGAAEIIDAGEP

-240 WEERSSRPM
+240 WEERSSTPM

-264 MSTRIQEPYDA
+264 MSTRIQEPYDG
-275 YLNIIQMILWGLFA
+275 YLNILQLILWGLFA

-323 VSFLAMIHL
+323 VSFLAMIYM
-332 TTNRQYKRLSELA
+332 TANRQYKRLSELA

-352 AIFIIMFALAIYSV
+352 AIFIIMFALSIYSV

-377 LPTAYWWTFTTLAT
+377 LPTAYWWMFTTLAT
-391 VGYGDVYPITG
+391 VGYGDVYPVTG
-402 IGRVIAVVVMLY
+402 IGRVIAVIVMLY
-414 GVGMVAVATG
+414 GGGLVAVATG
-424 ALASWIIEKIGGREE
+424 ALASWIIEKFGGREE

-468 RREAHD
+468 RREARD

-482 EEGVH
+482 EDGVH

-494 AARRAGFSTAS
+494 TARRAGFNSA
-505 GFSAAGFA
+505 GFTAAGFA
-513 AAGFTAPAAPGAAA
+513 AAGFTAPGTSGAAA

>member
-1 MDKAA
+1 MDKAE
-6 QNQANNAAES
+6 QNQADNTVKNG
-16 STAPNTSGSASEADN
+16 TAPKASVENN
-31 PADASVRPETAAS
+31 PAGASVRPETTASEAAAENTAKAGYTQSAPAESSAAKTSAAAS
-44 EGAAQNITQSD
+44 
-55 SAQSENDKPE
+55 
-65 SAKQGST
+65 
-72 AAEASPAVTSAT
+72 
-84 TSPAEPSPAA
+84 SPAEAT
-94 STPAGATAL
+94 TPRMEAVQ
-103 HVDAM
+103 VDAVQIDSA

-113 HSVYSTDLDPDD
+113 HSVYSTDLNPDD

-152 TTHHPRGKQGDP
+152 TTHHPHGKGD
-164 KADPQKAGSQK
+164 QK
-175 AGTQKAGTPGGP
+175 AGTQKAGTQGDP

-264 MSTRIQEPYDA
+264 MSTRIQEPYDG

-377 LPTAYWWTFTTLAT
+377 LPTAYWWMFTTLAT
-391 VGYGDVYPITG
+391 VGYGDVYPVTG
-402 IGRVIAVVVMLY
+402 IGRVIAVIVMLY
-414 GVGMVAVATG
+414 GGGLVAVATG

-482 EEGVH
+482 EDGVH

-494 AARRAGFSTAS
+494 AARRTGFGAT

-513 AAGFTAPAAPGAAA
+513 AAGFTAPGTSGAAEP
-527 AASAEATSNA
+527 ASATASATTSAATSNTA
-537 AQGAARA
+537 PGTAQA

-555 VAVREQEPVAL
+555 VAVCEQEPVAL

>member
-1 MDKAA
+1 MDKAE
-6 QNQANNAAES
+6 QNQAENTVKNG
-16 STAPNTSGSASEADN
+16 TAPNKSSSPTGDAPVHAESAASETSASEAAAEN
-31 PADASVRPETAAS
+31 TAQA
-44 EGAAQNITQSD
+44 GYTQSAPAET
-55 SAQSENDKPE
+55 SA
-65 SAKQGST
+65 AKT
-72 AAEASPAVTSAT
+72 EASPA
-84 TSPAEPSPAA
+84 AA
-94 STPAGATAL
+94 NTVQ
-103 HVDAM
+103 VDAM

-152 TTHHPRGKQGDP
+152 TTHHPHGKGD
-164 KADPQKAGSQK
+164 QK
-175 AGTQKAGTPGGP
+175 AGTQKAGTQGNP
-187 DGAAEIIDVGEP
+187 DGDAEIIDVGEP

-240 WEERSSRPM
+240 WEERSSTPM

-332 TTNRQYKRLSELA
+332 TANRQYKRLSELA
-345 VKLFGYT
+345 MKLFGYT

-372 AMIRD
+372 SMIRD

-414 GVGMVAVATG
+414 GVGLVAVATG
-424 ALASWIIEKIGGREE
+424 ALASWIIEKIGGVEE

-474 YTLREVVD
+474 CRLREVVD
-482 EEGVH
+482 EDGVH

-494 AARRAGFSTAS
+494 AARSAGFGTAGFSAT
-505 GFSAAGFA
+505 GF
-513 AAGFTAPAAPGAAA
+513 AAPGASADAPNAA
-527 AASAEATSNA
+527 PTEESAE
-537 AQGAARA
+537 
-544 GEPADSSASHE
+544 SSTSHE

>member
-1 MDKAA
+1 MDKAE
-6 QNQANNAAES
+6 QNQAENTVKNG
-16 STAPNTSGSASEADN
+16 TAPNTSEGNTSGNTSRN
-31 PADASVRPETAAS
+31 TPSNTAANS
-44 EGAAQNITQSD
+44 PVN
-55 SAQSENDKPE
+55 
-65 SAKQGST
+65 
-72 AAEASPAVTSAT
+72 SPAN
-84 TSPAEPSPAA
+84 SPAESVPAEA
-94 STPAGATAL
+94 ATPRMEAVQ
-103 HVDAM
+103 VDAVQIDSA

-152 TTHHPRGKQGDP
+152 TTHHPHGKGD
-164 KADPQKAGSQK
+164 QK
-175 AGTQKAGTPGGP
+175 AGTQGNP
-187 DGAAEIIDVGEP
+187 DGDAEIIDAGEP

-240 WEERSSRPM
+240 WEERSSTPM

-264 MSTRIQEPYDA
+264 MSTRIQEPYDG

-482 EEGVH
+482 EDGVH
-487 PVPSEAE
+487 PIPSEAE
-494 AARRAGFSTAS
+494 AARRAGF
-505 GFSAAGFA
+505 G
-513 AAGFTAPAAPGAAA
+513 APSFGAAEP
-527 AASAEATSNA
+527 ASAATSNTAPDA
-537 AQGAARA
+537 AWT
-544 GEPADSSASHE
+544 GEPADSSTSHE
-555 VAVREQEPVAL
+555 VAVREQEPIAL

-579 KFSLRSR
+579 KFALRSR
-586 KQ
+586 K

>member
-1 MDKAA
+1 MDKAE
-6 QNQANNAAES
+6 QNQAENTVKNG
-16 STAPNTSGSASEADN
+16 TAPNASAGNTAGNTSDN
-31 PADASVRPETAAS
+31 TSRNTPSNTAA
-44 EGAAQNITQSD
+44 N
-55 SAQSENDKPE
+55 
-65 SAKQGST
+65 
-72 AAEASPAVTSAT
+72 SPVN
-84 TSPAEPSPAA
+84 SPAESASAEAA
-94 STPAGATAL
+94 APGMEAVQ
-103 HVDAM
+103 VDAVQIDSAH
-108 RLDST
+108 LDST
-113 HSVYSTDLDPDD
+113 HSVYSTDLGPDD

-152 TTHHPRGKQGDP
+152 TTHHPHGKGDP
-164 KADPQKAGSQK
+164 KA
-175 AGTQKAGTPGGP
+175 GTQGNP
-187 DGAAEIIDVGEP
+187 DGAAEIIDAGEP

-240 WEERSSRPM
+240 WEERSSTPM

-323 VSFLAMIHL
+323 VSFLSMIYM
-332 TTNRQYKRLSELA
+332 TANRQYKRLSELA

-352 AIFIIMFALAIYSV
+352 AIFIIMFALSIYSV

-377 LPTAYWWTFTTLAT
+377 LPTAYWWMFTTLAT
-391 VGYGDVYPITG
+391 VGYGDVYPVTG
-402 IGRVIAVVVMLY
+402 IGRVIAVIVMLY
-414 GVGMVAVATG
+414 GGGLVAVATG
-424 ALASWIIEKIGGREE
+424 ALASWIIEKFGGREE

-468 RREAHD
+468 RREARD

-482 EEGVH
+482 EDGVH
-487 PVPSEAE
+487 PVPSDAE
-494 AARRAGFSTAS
+494 AARRAGFS
-505 GFSAAGFA
+505 A
-513 AAGFTAPAAPGAAA
+513 AAGFTAPGTPGAPGAAA
-527 AASAEATSNA
+527 AASAEATPNTA
-537 AQGAARA
+537 PGAARA

>member
-1 MDKAA
+1 MDKAE
-6 QNQANNAAES
+6 QNQAENTVKNG
-16 STAPNTSGSASEADN
+16 TAPNTSAGNTSGNTSGN
-31 PADASVRPETAAS
+31 IPGNSPAGASVRPETTASETAPAAAS
-44 EGAAQNITQSD
+44 
-55 SAQSENDKPE
+55 SAE
-65 SAKQGST
+65 S
-72 AAEASPAVTSAT
+72 
-84 TSPAEPSPAA
+84 
-94 STPAGATAL
+94 TAL
-103 HVDAM
+103 HVDAVQIDSA
-108 RLDST
+108 RLDSA

-152 TTHHPRGKQGDP
+152 TTHHPRGKGD
-164 KADPQKAGSQK
+164 QKAGAPNAGTPKTGSQK
-175 AGTQKAGTPGGP
+175 ASTQDNP
-187 DGAAEIIDVGEP
+187 DGAAEIIDAGEP

-240 WEERSSRPM
+240 WEDRTSTPM

-264 MSTRIQEPYDA
+264 MSTRIQEPYDG

-372 AMIRD
+372 TMIRD

-391 VGYGDVYPITG
+391 VGYGDVYPVTG

-482 EEGVH
+482 EDGVH

-494 AARRAGFSTAS
+494 AARRAGF
-505 GFSAAGFA
+505 G
-513 AAGFTAPAAPGAAA
+513 AAGFTAPGAAEPASA
-527 AASAEATSNA
+527 AAQKASAEATSNTA
-537 AQGAARA
+537 PGAAPSAVQA
-544 GEPADSSASHE
+544 GEPADSSTSHE
-555 VAVREQEPVAL
+555 VVVREQEPVAL

-579 KFSLRSR
+579 KFALRSR
-586 KQ
+586 K

>member
-1 MDKAA
+1 MDKAE
-6 QNQANNAAES
+6 QNQAENAVKNG
-16 STAPNTSGSASEADN
+16 TAPNTSAGNSSGDSLAS
-31 PADASVRPETAAS
+31 ASVRPETTSSEPAVSETAAS
-44 EGAAQNITQSD
+44 
-55 SAQSENDKPE
+55 K
-65 SAKQGST
+65 T
-72 AAEASPAVTSAT
+72 APAEAIPAEASPA
-84 TSPAEPSPAA
+84 EP
-94 STPAGATAL
+94 TAL
-103 HVDAM
+103 HVDAVQI
-108 RLDST
+108 DSA
-113 HSVYSTDLDPDD
+113 HAVYSTDLDPDD

-152 TTHHPRGKQGDP
+152 TTHHPRGKGD
-164 KADPQKAGSQK
+164 
-175 AGTQKAGTPGGP
+175 QKAGTPKMGARKTGSPKAGTQGNP
-187 DGAAEIIDVGEP
+187 DGAAEIVDAGEP

-240 WEERSSRPM
+240 WEERSSTPM

-264 MSTRIQEPYDA
+264 MSTRIQEPYDG

-482 EEGVH
+482 EDGVH

-494 AARRAGFSTAS
+494 AARRAGF
-505 GFSAAGFA
+505 G
-513 AAGFTAPAAPGAAA
+513 AAGFTAPGAAEPASAAASNTAPGAAR
-527 AASAEATSNA
+527 T
-537 AQGAARA
+537 
-544 GEPADSSASHE
+544 GEPADSSTSHE

-579 KFSLRSR
+579 KFALRSR
-586 KQ
+586 K

>member
-31 PADASVRPETAAS
+31 PAGASVRPETAAS

-55 SAQSENDKPE
+55 SAQSENDKSE

-72 AAEASPAVTSAT
+72 AAEASPAVTS
-84 TSPAEPSPAA
+84 PAESSPAA
-94 STPAGATAL
+94 SAPAGATAL

-113 HSVYSTDLDPDD
+113 HSVYSTDLDPND

-152 TTHHPRGKQGDP
+152 TTHHPHGKQGD
-164 KADPQKAGSQK
+164 QK
-175 AGTQKAGTPGGP
+175 AGTQGNP
-187 DGAAEIIDVGEP
+187 DGAAEIIDAGEP

-264 MSTRIQEPYDA
+264 MSTRIQEPYDG
-275 YLNIIQMILWGLFA
+275 YLNILQLILWGLFA

-377 LPTAYWWTFTTLAT
+377 LPTAYWWMFTTLAT
-391 VGYGDVYPITG
+391 VGYGDVYPVTG
-402 IGRVIAVVVMLY
+402 IGRVIAVIVMLY
-414 GVGMVAVATG
+414 GGGLVAVATG
-424 ALASWIIEKIGGREE
+424 ALASWIIEKFGGREE

-468 RREAHD
+468 RREARD

-482 EEGVH
+482 EDGVH
-487 PVPSEAE
+487 PVPSDAE
-494 AARRAGFSTAS
+494 AARHTGFGTAGFSAT
-505 GFSAAGFA
+505 GFA
-513 AAGFTAPAAPGAAA
+513 APS
-527 AASAEATSNA
+527 ASADAPNA
-537 AQGAARA
+537 VPT
-544 GEPADSSASHE
+544 EESADSSASHE

-566 LEETRQTFTIIRE
+566 LEETRQTFTIIRG

>member
-1 MDKAA
+1 MDKAE
-6 QNQANNAAES
+6 QNQAENTVKNG
-16 STAPNTSGSASEADN
+16 TAPNASEGNTSGNISGDN
-31 PADASVRPETAAS
+31 PAGASVHPETTASETAPAAAS
-44 EGAAQNITQSD
+44 
-55 SAQSENDKPE
+55 P
-65 SAKQGST
+65 
-72 AAEASPAVTSAT
+72 AEASSAAA
-84 TSPAEPSPAA
+84 SPAEP
-94 STPAGATAL
+94 TAL
-103 HVDAM
+103 HVDAVQIDSA

-152 TTHHPRGKQGDP
+152 TTHHPHGKGDP
-164 KADPQKAGSQK
+164 KAAPQK
-175 AGTQKAGTPGGP
+175 AGTQKAGTQGNP
-187 DGAAEIIDVGEP
+187 DGAAEIIDAGEP

-264 MSTRIQEPYDA
+264 MSTRIQEPYDG
-275 YLNIIQMILWGLFA
+275 YLNILQLILWGLFA

-323 VSFLAMIHL
+323 VSFLAMIYM
-332 TTNRQYKRLSELA
+332 TANRQYKRLSELA

-494 AARRAGFSTAS
+494 AARHTGFGTAGFSAT
-505 GFSAAGFA
+505 GFA
-513 AAGFTAPAAPGAAA
+513 APS
-527 AASAEATSNA
+527 ASADAPNA
-537 AQGAARA
+537 VPT
-544 GEPADSSASHE
+544 EESADSSASHE